1 MTARMFQEP
10 TVFGGTEK
18 GYEPNPEGSNDA
30 RLDRAPGPPGACYKP
45 RVADRSLIEDLRERV
60 RARPLPRHVAI
71 IMDGNGRWAE
81 ARGLPRVAGHR
92 EGSEAVRAV
101 TRAARRVGVGALTLY
116 AFSSE
121 NWGRPEEEVGALMQL
136 LAEYLDSERGEMM
149 DNAIRLN
156 AIGDLERLPA
166 FVRE

>member
-1 MTARMFQEP
+1 
-10 TVFGGTEK
+10 
-18 GYEPNPEGSNDA
+18 
-30 RLDRAPGPPGACYKP
+30 
-45 RVADRSLIEDLRERV
+45 VAERSLVEDLEARV
-60 RARPLPRHVAI
+60 KSRPLPRHVAI

-101 TRAARRVGVGALTLY
+101 TRAARRIGIEALTLY

-121 NWGRPEEEVGALMQL
+121 NWARPDEEVGALMEL
-136 LAEYLDSERGEMM
+136 LAEFLESERAEMM
-149 DNAIRLN
+149 ENGIRLS

-166 FVRE
+166 SVQAKLAAVRAETAANRGMTLTLALSYGGRQELVQAARRAAAA